1 MESERSGVARE
12 TVAAI
17 IVAVLIVA
25 VVLWRMSRPD
35 GEDSD
40 DTAPLALAAAARMDP
55 DIRSGTLANGLRY
68 YIRRNDYPE
77 QRAELRLVVHA
88 GSVLEDDDQRGLA
101 HAVEHMAFRG
111 TRRFPGRAI
120 DEYLQSIGMRLG
132 EDVNAT
138 TGYDET
144 LYRLT
149 IPTDHR
155 GALDT
160 GMVILADWA
169 HAVTFDSVEAAREAP
184 IVFEE
189 WRGRRDADERVE
201 EARDTLLL
209 RGTRYAS
216 RPVIGDTA
224 SLRRFDISAM
234 RRFYR
239 DWYRPDLMALIAVG
253 DFDVGAVERMVR
265 RHFEPIPA
273 PANARAKPAMGSP
286 QQRDNRVILLRD
298 PEVVATRIA
307 FYYERPPQPYRTLGD
322 YRRALVERMGRAI
335 LRDRLENEADRSG
348 SSLLSAG
355 ITLRQ
360 RAREVEAHVI
370 GATAVDERLPE
381 AVATVGSVV
390 TRLARF
396 GPRPS
401 ELEAVKEA
409 ILRERRDDL
418 SGPPESADVADAL
431 IEHHL
436 AGDVVAT
443 AVDEYKWTSELLSG
457 IGASDIMEFLTSI
470 SMDRRPTILV
480 VTPDTPGATSARP
493 NDERLL
499 SALDSAVA
507 GAADGTS
514 DDVDPNVLAVSP
526 PPGTV
531 RSRRTI
537 TAIET
542 QEWVL
547 SNGMRVLLK
556 PTRFADD
563 EVLFRLTSPGGASLA
578 TSDAYPS
585 AYMADNIIEAM
596 GVRNVPGFDVSRIL
610 DERALSLSPT
620 VTDER
625 IDIYGEG
632 RQRDVELMLR
642 LAHLY
647 LTAPREDAETFARY
661 RERLRTFA
669 RNRAVDP
676 RAVFEDSAASL
687 LRPGEA
693 RALHGTSRFVD
704 AIDLGAALQFWR
716 ARAANASNMTAVL
729 VGDYEIWQVSP
740 LIERYLGSLTPGQ
753 LERPASVGFSAIG
766 NQVIKSIESGVEPQ
780 GQVRI
785 VLDGATEMTLEADA
799 ALNATRDLLALVL
812 ETRLREE
819 LGGTYG
825 TSVYLTMRQAPSPR
839 YTFTIDF
846 DADPE
851 RADSLATAAIVEI
864 ERLRTQGPT
873 AAEASKVREAAI
885 RHNEDRARGNNY
897 WLTELAWHSLSGW
910 SLHAIADHPEDADRI
925 TEESLKEASAR
936 YLDGRRFVRL
946 TRLPVRESA
955 HR

>member
-1 MESERSGVARE
+1 MESDRTGVARE

-25 VVLWRMSRPD
+25 TISWGVSRPD
-35 GEDSD
+35 EDDAD
-40 DTAPLALAAAARMDP
+40 DAAPLVLAAAARMDP
-55 DIRSGTLANGLRY
+55 DIRTGTLANGLRY
-68 YIRRNDYPE
+68 YLRQNDYPE

-144 LYRLT
+144 VYRLT
-149 IPTDHR
+149 IPTDER

-160 GMVILADWA
+160 GMTILAEWA

-189 WRGRRDADERVE
+189 WRGRRDADERLD
-201 EARDTLLL
+201 EARDSLLL
-209 RGTRYAS
+209 RGTRYAM

-224 SLRRFDISAM
+224 SLRRFDVAAM

-239 DWYRPDLMALIAVG
+239 DWYRPDLMAVIAVG
-253 DFDVGAVERMVR
+253 DFDVGAVERRLR

-273 PANARAKPAMGSP
+273 PASARAKPALGST
-286 QQRDNRVILLRD
+286 QQRDARVIMLRD
-298 PEVVATRIA
+298 PEVVATRVA
-307 FYYERPPQPYRTLGD
+307 FYYERSPHVYRTLGD
-322 YRRALVERMGRAI
+322 YRRALVERIGRSI

-355 ITLRQ
+355 ITLRR

-381 AVATVGSVV
+381 ALATLGSVV

-396 GPRPS
+396 GPRSS
-401 ELEAVKEA
+401 ELDAVKEA

-443 AVDEYKWTSELLSG
+443 AVDEYKWTSELLGG
-457 IGASDIMEFLTSI
+457 IGASDIMEFLTSL

-480 VTPDTPGATSARP
+480 MTPSARRVLPVLP
-493 NDERLL
+493 NEQRLL
-499 SALDSAVA
+499 AALDSAVA

-514 DDVDPNVLAVSP
+514 DDVDPSALAVSP
-526 PPGTV
+526 QPGTV
-531 RSRRTI
+531 RSRRTL
-537 TAIET
+537 TAIDT

-563 EVLFRLTSPGGASLA
+563 EVLFRLTAPGGASLA
-578 TSDAYPS
+578 SPDDYPS
-585 AYMADNIIEAM
+585 AYMADNVIEAM
-596 GVRNVPGFDVSRIL
+596 GVRDMPGFAVSRIL
-610 DERALSLSPT
+610 DDRALSLSPT

-625 IDIYGEG
+625 VDIQGEG
-632 RQRDVELMLR
+632 RQRDVELMLQ

-647 LTAPREDAETFARY
+647 LTAPREDAQTFARY

-669 RNRAVDP
+669 RNRAADP

-687 LRPGEA
+687 LRPGET
-693 RALHGTSRFVD
+693 RALHATGRFVD
-704 AIDLGAALQFWR
+704 AIDLGTAVRFWR
-716 ARAANASNMTAVL
+716 ARASNASNMTAVL
-729 VGDYEIWQVSP
+729 VGDYEIWKVSP
-740 LIERYLGSLTPGQ
+740 LIERYLGSLPSGEP
-753 LERPASVGFSAIG
+753 ERPAPVGFSPIG
-766 NQVIKSIESGVEPQ
+766 AQVVKSIESGVEPQ
-780 GQVRI
+780 AQVRI
-785 VLDGATEMTLEADA
+785 VLDGAMEMTLEADA

-839 YTFTIDF
+839 FTFTIDF

-851 RADSLATAAIVEI
+851 RADSLATAALVDI
-864 ERLRTQGPT
+864 ERLRTRGPT

-885 RHNEDRARGNNY
+885 RHNEDRARGNDY
-897 WLTELAWHSLSGW
+897 WVTELTWHSVSGW
-910 SLHAIADHPEDADRI
+910 SLDAIADHPEDAERI
-925 TEESLKEASAR
+925 TEASLRDASAR

-946 TRLPVRESA
+946 TRLPIREPP